1 MKPTSWAPAEVAAL
15 TAVET
20 ILRVTITFQ
29 SLRRPIATHPAVARL
44 LMKYTYYAGSA
55 RLIVWRC
62 RVDLATPD
70 TMKAVIPLAGKG
82 TRLRPLTLTTPK
94 PLVKVAGK
102 PVLSF
107 ILDDLVGLGVQ
118 EMVFIVGHLRD
129 TVETW
134 ISQRYPD
141 LRVHFVLQEDQNGT
155 AGAVALAEPYIDE
168 EVLIVFA
175 DAVFEL
181 DYGVIQDLDLVY
193 GGVIWAMEVED
204 YQRYGV
210 IVTDDVGDMARI
222 IEKPSEPISKLAN
235 IGLYYIRDHELLFD
249 GVHKTM
255 SSDPGKVGE
264 FYLTDAFQYMV
275 DHGSRI
281 LTAPVEGWWD
291 AGKPETLLETN
302 EHLLRTGRGGVD
314 PAATVEAVQILDP
327 VRIEAGVVVRG
338 GRIGPNVTIESG
350 ASVFECELE
359 HTVVG
364 PDAKLERSRLRQSII
379 GAHSRVRDV
388 VGSLLVTDHSVVDG
402 GA

>member
-1 MKPTSWAPAEVAAL
+1 
-15 TAVET
+15 
-20 ILRVTITFQ
+20 
-29 SLRRPIATHPAVARL
+29 
-44 LMKYTYYAGSA
+44 
-55 RLIVWRC
+55 
-62 RVDLATPD
+62 
-70 TMKAVIPLAGKG
+70 
-82 TRLRPLTLTTPK
+82 
-94 PLVKVAGK
+94 
-102 PVLSF
+102 VLSF
-107 ILDDLVGLGVQ
+107 ILDDLVELGVQ

-129 TVETW
+129 TVEAW
-134 ISQRYPD
+134 ISEQYPD
-141 LRVHFVLQEDQNGT
+141 LRAHYVVQEDQNGT

-181 DYGVIQDLDLVY
+181 DYGVIQDLDPAY

-210 IVTDDVGDMARI
+210 IVTDDAGDMARI

-249 GVHKTM
+249 GVRETM
-255 SSDPGKVGE
+255 NSEPGKAGE

-281 LTAPVEGWWD
+281 LPAPVEGWWD

-302 EHLLRTGRGGVD
+302 EHLLRIGRAGVHR
-314 PAATVEAVQILDP
+314 AATVEDVQIQEP
-327 VRIEAGVVVRG
+327 VRIEAGAVVRG

-350 ASVFECELE
+350 TSAIDCELE

-379 GAHSRVRDV
+379 GAHARVSDTD
-388 VGSLLVTDHSVVDG
+388 GSLLVTDHSVVDG